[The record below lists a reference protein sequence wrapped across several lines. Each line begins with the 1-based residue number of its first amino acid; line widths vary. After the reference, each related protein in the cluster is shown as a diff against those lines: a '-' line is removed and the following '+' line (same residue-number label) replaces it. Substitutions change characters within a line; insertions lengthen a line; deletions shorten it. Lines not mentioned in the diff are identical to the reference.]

1 MKRLFNFF
9 YSYVKNDFLAFSY
22 AWSFITTL
30 CVFFGGLVFMVLAFL
45 FLYYVVG

>member
-9 YSYVKNDFLAFSY
+9 YSYVKDDFLAFHY
-22 AWSFITTL
+22 AWSLIITL
-30 CVFFGGLVFMVLAFL
+30 CAFFGGFVFMVLAFL